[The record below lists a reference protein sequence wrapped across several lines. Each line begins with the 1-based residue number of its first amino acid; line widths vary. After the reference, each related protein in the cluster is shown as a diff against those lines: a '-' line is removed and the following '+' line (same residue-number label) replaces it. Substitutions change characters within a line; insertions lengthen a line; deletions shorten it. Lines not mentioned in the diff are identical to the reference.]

1 MKRVVSYP
9 AIFHYENN
17 GYWVEMPDVDGFVTQ
32 GDTVE
37 EAFLMAREALG
48 LCLEDLE
55 EYPEAT
61 DMAEMAQYKNEDEDK
76 DFVTMVMI
84 DMVDYKNSKAQ
95 SVKKTLTL
103 PAWINELALK
113 KNINFSETLKEALLK
128 KLEL

>member
-17 GYWVEMPDVDGFVTQ
+17 GYWVEIPDVDGFITQ

-37 EAFLMAREALG
+37 EAFLMARDALG

-55 EYPEAT
+55 MYPEASSIAT
-61 DMAEMAQYKNEDEDK
+61 MTQYKNTDK
-76 DFVTMVMI
+76 DFITMVMV
-84 DMVDYKNSKAQ
+84 DMVDYQNSKAR

-113 KNINFSETLKEALLK
+113 SNINFSETLKEALLE
-128 KLEL
+128 KLGL

>member
-17 GYWVEMPDVDGFVTQ
+17 GYWVEIPDVDGFVTQ

-37 EAFLMAREALG
+37 EAFFMARDALG

-55 EYPEAT
+55 VYPEASDLT
-61 DMAEMAQYKNEDEDK
+61 AMIQYKSAEK
-76 DFVTMVMI
+76 DFITMVMV
-84 DMVDYKNSKAQ
+84 DMVDYRNAKAQ

-113 KNINFSETLKEALLK
+113 SNINFSETLKEALLE
-128 KLEL
+128 KLGL

>member
-17 GYWVEMPDVDGFVTQ
+17 GYWVEMPDIDGFVTQ

-37 EAFLMAREALG
+37 EAFSMAREALG
-48 LCLEDLE
+48 LCLEGLA
-55 EYPEAT
+55 EYPEAS
-61 DMAEMAQYKNEDEDK
+61 DMTTMLQHKIGDK

-84 DMVDYKNSKAQ
+84 DMIDYQNSKSQ
-95 SVKKTLTL
+95 SVKKTLSL
-103 PAWINELALK
+103 PAWINDLALK
-113 KNINFSETLKEALLK
+113 NNINFSETLKEALIN

>member
-17 GYWVEMPDVDGFVTQ
+17 GYWVEVPDVDGFVTQ
-32 GDTVE
+32 GNTIE
-37 EAFLMAREALG
+37 EAFLMARDALG

-55 EYPEAT
+55 KYPEASDIAT
-61 DMAEMAQYKNEDEDK
+61 MIQYKNADK
-76 DFVTMVMI
+76 DFITMVMV
-84 DMVDYKNSKAQ
+84 DMVDYHNSKAR

-113 KNINFSETLKEALLK
+113 SNINFSETLKEALLE
-128 KLEL
+128 KLGL

>member
-37 EAFLMAREALG
+37 DALLMAEEALD

-55 EYPEAT
+55 NHPEAT
-61 DMAEMAQYKNEDEDK
+61 DMAKMMQYKNGDK
-76 DFVTMVMI
+76 DFVAMVI
-84 DMVDYKNSKAQ
+84 AKVN
-95 SVKKTLTL
+95 KTLS
-103 PAWINELALK
+103 A
-113 KNINFSETLKEALLK
+113 S
-128 KLEL
+128 

>member
-17 GYWVEMPDVDGFVTQ
+17 GYWVEIPDVDGFVTQ

-55 EYPEAT
+55 KYPEAS
-61 DMAEMAQYKNEDEDK
+61 DMAEIMQCKKEDK

-84 DMVDYKNSKAQ
+84 DMVDYQNSKAQ

-113 KNINFSETLKEALLK
+113 NNINFSETLKEALLK
-128 KLEL
+128 KLGL

>member
-9 AIFHYENN
+9 AIFHYEND
-17 GYWVEMPDVDGFVTQ
+17 GYWVEMPDVAGFVTQ

-37 EAFLMAREALG
+37 KAFLMAREALG

-55 EYPEAT
+55 KYPEASDIAT
-61 DMAEMAQYKNEDEDK
+61 MAQYKNTDK
-76 DFVTMVMI
+76 DFVTMVMVDMI
-84 DMVDYKNSKAQ
+84 DYRNSRAQ

-113 KNINFSETLKEALLK
+113 NNINFSETLKEALLE
-128 KLEL
+128 KLGL

>member
-17 GYWVEMPDVDGFVTQ
+17 GYWVEIPDVDGFITQ
-32 GDTVE
+32 GDTLE
-37 EAFLMAREALG
+37 EAFLMARDALG

-55 EYPEAT
+55 KYPEASNI
-61 DMAEMAQYKNEDEDK
+61 AEMAQYKNDDK
-76 DFVTMVMI
+76 DFVTMVLV
-84 DMVDYKNSKAQ
+84 DMVDYHNSKSQ

-103 PAWINELALK
+103 PTWINELALK
-113 KNINFSETLKEALLK
+113 NNINFSETLKEALLK